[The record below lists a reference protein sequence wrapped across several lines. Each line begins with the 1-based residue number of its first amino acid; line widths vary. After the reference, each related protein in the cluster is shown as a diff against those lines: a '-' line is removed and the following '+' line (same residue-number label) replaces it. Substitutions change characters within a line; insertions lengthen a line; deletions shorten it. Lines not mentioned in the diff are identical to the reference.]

1 MLAGVSLEAAAG
13 ECVHV
18 LGPNGSGKTTLLR
31 VIAGLLLPEAGQVA
45 CNGRDTRADR
55 DAWCAAF
62 SYLAH
67 SDGLKPELTAG
78 ENLAFEVGLRRDVS
92 QSEIEGAL
100 ADLGVAHARNQLVA
114 TLSAGQRRRVAF
126 ARIMLA
132 GAPLWILDE
141 PYTNLDRDGS
151 VFVSAIIGRAP
162 GCRRGGAHRSAPATR
177 DPGSPSTQP
186 RARRMS
192 RTTTLSAAL
201 LVYRRD
207 LLLAQRHWGQV
218 AQPLVFFVMVA
229 TLFPLALSPELSELR
244 RDRQR
249 SAVGRSAA
257 RVAARARAAVSF

>member
-67 SDGLKPELTAG
+67 SDGVKPELTAG
-78 ENLAFEVGLRRDVS
+78 ENLAHEVGLRRRVS
-92 QSEIEGAL
+92 EAEIEGAL
-100 ADLGVAHARNQLVA
+100 GDLGIAHARNQLVA

-141 PYTNLDRDGS
+141 PYTNLDRDGA
-151 VFVSAIIGRAP
+151 VFVSAIIGRHLDAGGTALIAAHQPPAIP
-162 GCRRGGAHRSAPATR
+162 GHR
-177 DPGSPSTQP
+177 P
-186 RARRMS
+186 RN
-192 RTTTLSAAL
+192 LELAA
-201 LVYRRD
+201 
-207 LLLAQRHWGQV
+207 
-218 AQPLVFFVMVA
+218 
-229 TLFPLALSPELSELR
+229 
-244 RDRQR
+244 
-249 SAVGRSAA
+249 
-257 RVAARARAAVSF
+257 